1 MKSAIHA
8 MQFLVVLLV
17 ATAAA
22 YAQPAVT
29 LMHVH
34 GLAYSADGKRLMI
47 PSHHGLAVYEQG
59 KWSKAPGP
67 QHDYMGFS
75 GTVRNLYSSGHPAP
89 NSGLVNPFGL
99 IRSRDGGKT
108 WDKLGLEGEID
119 FHLLATGWNT
129 NAIYVFNS
137 EPNSRMRRL
146 GLHYT
151 LNEGFAWKL
160 AQAAGLEGDPR
171 ALAVHPDDAATV
183 AVASAK
189 GVYLSR
195 DSGGRFA
202 PMAQGA
208 EGLAVFFDL
217 DGKRLWYSAFDGQPR
232 LAQVPLGGGAATQV
246 KLPPLSEDAVAY
258 IAQNPTARSEYAIAT
273 FGKSVYL
280 SKDAG
285 RSWSQI
291 ADRGK
296 AK

>member
-1 MKSAIHA
+1 

-75 GTVRNLYSSGHPAP
+75 GTATNLYSSGHPAP

-129 NAIYVFNS
+129 NAIYVLNS

-183 AVASAK
+183 AVASAR

>member
-1 MKSAIHA
+1 MKSAMYA
-8 MQFLVVLLV
+8 MQFLVALLV
-17 ATAAA
+17 AMAAA
-22 YAQPAVT
+22 HAQPAVT

-108 WDKLGLEGEID
+108 WDKLGLEGETD

-151 LNEGFAWKL
+151 LNEGFAWKR
-160 AQAAGLEGDPR
+160 AQAVGREGDLR

-208 EGLAVFFDL
+208 EGLAVLFDL
-217 DGKRLWYSAFDGQPR
+217 DAKRLWYSAFNGQPR

-291 ADRGK
+291 ANRGK

>member
-1 MKSAIHA
+1 MKSAMYA
-8 MQFLVVLLV
+8 MQFLVALLV
-17 ATAAA
+17 AMAAA
-22 YAQPAVT
+22 HAQPAVT

-75 GTVRNLYSSGHPAP
+75 GTATNLYSSGHPAP

-160 AQAAGLEGDPR
+160 AQAVGLEGDLR

-208 EGLAVFFDL
+208 EGLAVLFDL
-217 DGKRLWYSAFDGQPR
+217 DAKRLWYSAFDGQPR

-291 ADRGK
+291 ANRGK

>member
-1 MKSAIHA
+1 

-75 GTVRNLYSSGHPAP
+75 GTATNLYSSGHPAP

-129 NAIYVFNS
+129 NAIYVLNS

>member
-1 MKSAIHA
+1 MKSAMYA
-8 MQFLVVLLV
+8 MQFLVALLV
-17 ATAAA
+17 AMAAA
-22 YAQPAVT
+22 HAQPAVT

-160 AQAAGLEGDPR
+160 AQAVGLEGDLR

-208 EGLAVFFDL
+208 EGLAVLFDL
-217 DGKRLWYSAFDGQPR
+217 DAKRLWYSAFDGQPR

>member
-1 MKSAIHA
+1 MYA
-8 MQFLVVLLV
+8 MQFLVALLV
-17 ATAAA
+17 AMAAA
-22 YAQPAVT
+22 HAQPAVT

-160 AQAAGLEGDPR
+160 AQAVGLEGDLR

-208 EGLAVFFDL
+208 EGLAVLFDL
-217 DGKRLWYSAFDGQPR
+217 DAKRLWYSAFDGQPR

-291 ADRGK
+291 ANRGK

>member
-1 MKSAIHA
+1 MRLLI
-8 MQFLVVLLV
+8 VLLV
-17 ATAAA
+17 VTAAA
-22 YAQPAVT
+22 HAQPAVT
-29 LMHVH
+29 LTHVH
-34 GLAYSADGKRLMI
+34 GFAYSPDGRRLMI
-47 PSHHGLAVYEQG
+47 PSHHGLAVYEKG

-75 GTVRNLYSSGHPAP
+75 ATATNLYSSGHPAP
-89 NSGLVNPFGL
+89 NSGQVNPFGL

-129 NAIYVFNS
+129 NAIYVFNP

-151 LNEGFAWKL
+151 LNDGFAWKP
-160 AQAAGLEGDPR
+160 AQATGLEGDPHG
-171 ALAVHPDDAATV
+171 LAVHPDNAATV

-202 PMAQGA
+202 PVAQGA

-217 DGKRLWYSAFDGQPR
+217 DGKRLWTSVFDGQPR
-232 LAQVPLGGGAATQV
+232 LAHVPLGGGAATQV

-258 IAQNPTARSEYAIAT
+258 IAQNPATRNEYAIAS
-273 FGKSVYL
+273 FGKSVYV